1 MNELNG
7 PDASRKMAKLLN
19 KNYLSPKKRS
29 DVLLAAGECKTWTEV
44 LIRYEKLLV
53 MILVNNGEK
62 FTS

>member
-29 DVLLAAGECKTWTEV
+29 EVLLAAGECNTWSEV
-44 LIRYEKLLV
+44 LIIYEQITGYDSGK
-53 MILVNNGEK
+53 
-62 FTS
+62 

>member
-29 DVLLAAGECKTWTEV
+29 EVLLAAGECKTWAEI
-44 LIRYEKLLV
+44 LIRYEQITGYDSGK
-53 MILVNNGEK
+53 
-62 FTS
+62 